1 MGLDLI
7 EVRFPAGVP
16 PEKQASR
23 VIVDA
28 IKPGSQAETL
38 GKKFRLRP
46 QILLVSVNGQNIEGV
61 FVWLVGCEA
70 PAKPR
75 NWMCA
80 APWTRIPAVSPNPR
94 VSNARVQRRKWMSE
108 KKNCLSTR
116 MDTGVWAPAF
126 FFSLSRRPYTPLPR
140 RPRSGAQTVLE
151 LCIRAPR
158 LCTGAETVF
167 FLNIHFRRLETRGLG
182 LTAGVGAGWAAS
194 SKMIGNN
201 TELARHCGAQYRA
214 SLFFEAWG
222 RGREL
227 RPNSFMCV

>member
-1 MGLDLI
+1 VGLDLI

-70 PAKPR
+70 AAKPR

-80 APWTRIPAVSPNPR
+80 APWARIPAVSPNPR
-94 VSNARVQRRKWMSE
+94 VSNARAQRQKWMSE
-108 KKNCLSTR
+108 KKTVSAPV

-126 FFSLSRRPYTPLPR
+126 FFHCLGAHIHRCLGAREAAPRQCWSCVYGRPDC
-140 RPRSGAQTVLE
+140 V
-151 LCIRAPR
+151 RAPR
-158 LCTGAETVF
+158 QF
-167 FLNIHFRRLETRGLG
+167 FFEHPLPSLG
-182 LTAGVGAGWAAS
+182 NAGVGADRG
-194 SKMIGNN
+194 G
-201 TELARHCGAQYRA
+201 
-214 SLFFEAWG
+214 WG
-222 RGREL
+222 RMGGVFKNDRQQH
-227 RPNSFMCV
+227 